1 MRNFYIGPGPL
12 SQAHCDATLP
22 CGVHHHLL
30 LLLRHSDAN
39 GSIDDKCESRFYI
52 GNLDLRITE

>member
-30 LLLRHSDAN
+30 LLLRHSVTEYLI
-39 GSIDDKCESRFYI
+39 SCSRRHHFSSRVKDI
-52 GNLDLRITE
+52 